1 MIILGIDPGIERMGF
16 AVLEVVKGK
25 TVLRDCGC
33 VKTSKDLTL
42 AQRLKELAGDLE
54 EIIKTWK
61 PNTAAVEELFFSKNV
76 KTAITVAHARGVI
89 LAELAKHNIPERTF
103 NPVAIKL
110 AICGDSKADKKQMQ
124 KMVQYELGIK
134 LKSDDTVDAVGIA
147 LCMRS
152 HMKRI

>member
-1 MIILGIDPGIERMGF
+1 MVILGIDPGLERMGF
-16 AVLEVVKGK
+16 AILEVVKGK
-25 TVLRDCGC
+25 TLLRDCGC

-42 AQRLKELAGDLE
+42 EERLKELAKDLD
-54 EIIKTWK
+54 EILTTWK
-61 PNTAAVEELFFSKNV
+61 PQAAAVEELFFSKNT
-76 KTAITVAHARGVI
+76 KTALAVAHARGVI
-89 LAELAKHNIPERTF
+89 LLQLAEHGLSVRTF
-103 NPVAIKL
+103 NPLTIKQ

-134 LKSDDTVDAVGIA
+134 LKSDDTVDAVAIA